1 MISIA
6 TVLLSFMFV
15 DLGSRI
21 EVFFWIN
28 SSGWTGRIPAVSPK
42 AETAGIYTAPFQR
55 LCGNI
60 ENLDPC

>member
-21 EVFFWIN
+21 EVF
-28 SSGWTGRIPAVSPK
+28 SGLIRL
-42 AETAGIYTAPFQR
+42 AGLAGFQ
-55 LCGNI
+55 L
-60 ENLDPC
+60 